1 MLLLLLSCSP
11 ASVDLPT
18 KESQATESGTSVE
31 DSSTDSAQ
39 DSHTTTPP
47 DIDGDGYTTATD
59 CDDQQ
64 PEIYPGAPQQWN
76 GLDNDCDGFVDG
88 DGLYSGTIPISGAG
102 VYEGQAHSFQMN
114 CPGTLQRLGS
124 QLTLNITCTSDPNDP
139 YAQLLIG
146 TQLMITADGNA
157 TADAWSGRIT
167 FTSSTGWDTQGD
179 AQIQWSSFSALNLS
193 LQLST
198 FSLDLS
204 GGGSMSR

>member
-1 MLLLLLSCSP
+1 MLFLLWSLGCDSIT
-11 ASVDLPT
+11 VT
-18 KESQATESGTSVE
+18 KESHESDTGS
-31 DSSTDSAQ
+31 DA
-39 DSHTTTPP
+39 
-47 DIDGDGYTTATD
+47 DGDGFTPGTGD
-59 CDDQQ
+59 CDDTNS
-64 PEIYPGAPQQWN
+64 EIYPGAPQQWN